1 MNKRGSLDGLIFI
14 VGLVAF
20 AVGLALGGLIMS
32 NSNAMVAR
40 MMVETRQN
48 LQRHKNSV
56 VLVDKQLAEFVGYV
70 PTKKDVVIKGGEG
83 WR

>member
-1 MNKRGSLDGLIFI
+1 MKNVSLDGLIFI

-32 NSNAMVAR
+32 NSNAMVTR

-48 LQRHKNSV
+48 LQRHKTV

-70 PTKKDVVIKGGEG
+70 PAKKDIVIEGGE
-83 WR
+83 